1 MEKGT
6 GFSLIELL
14 VTLAVLAIGL
24 ALAIPSFSELVKNN
38 KVTNTS
44 NNLVRALQLARS
56 EAAKRNTRVAICRSR
71 DQAQC
76 KTGTGWADGWIV
88 FVEDRRAAGN
98 TFGVVDASETAH
110 IISREGA
117 LPGTLRVTVFADV
130 IWFNSS
136 GRPVD
141 KNGNPISG
149 EIKVCDDRQG
159 AYGNFI
165 KLNATGRVR
174 LETEASCP

>member
-1 MEKGT
+1 MKKDT

-14 VTLAVLAIGL
+14 VTLAVMAISL
-24 ALAIPSFSELVKNN
+24 ALVTPSFSELIKNN

-44 NNLVRALQLARS
+44 NKLVRALQLARS
-56 EAAKRNTRVAICRSR
+56 EAAKRNARTAICRSK

-76 KTGTGWADGWIV
+76 KTGSGWTDGWIV
-88 FVEDRRAAGN
+88 FVEDDRTAGN
-98 TFGVVDASETAH
+98 TFGVVDPSETAN

-117 LPGTLRVTVFADV
+117 LASTLRLTVFADV
-130 IWFNSS
+130 IWFNAS

-149 EIKVCDDRQG
+149 EIKVCDDRRG
-159 AYGNFI
+159 TYGKFI

-174 LETEASCP
+174 LETEVNCP